1 LAAFDINLSF
11 EELKVIILLHPQ
23 ITIKLITMKKKTV
36 LLKRILAS
44 TSAIML
50 LFLFGSC
57 EKEVFNAGVTNAFTL
72 QSVANGASYEIT
84 VGLPLNYNPAVEKYA
99 TIYVLDGKEIFD
111 FVANKCK
118 EIADS
123 YAAKNVLVV
132 SIGYGKD
139 RSIDY
144 TPTKVSAVT
153 GGAPQF
159 LNFIETQLIPKME
172 EDYNADNTRASRV
185 ILGHSYG
192 GLFGGYAFCANNKVF
207 GNYILLSPSFW
218 FDNLIA
224 LQMEKDNRVINKNS
238 RQLVYLGIGEVENS
252 GRMQAPFESFYQT
265 LRDNY
270 SNIKMEKNIE
280 NNLDHMGSR
289 NPNIIKG
296 LNYYFQN
303 R

>member
-1 LAAFDINLSF
+1 MKI
-11 EELKVIILLHPQ
+11 KIIL
-23 ITIKLITMKKKTV
+23 IKWLF
-36 LLKRILAS
+36 AS
-44 TSAIML
+44 GAIML
-50 LFLFGSC
+50 VLSLNSC
-57 EKEVFNAGVTNAFTL
+57 EKEVFNSGEKNEFTL
-72 QSVANGASYEIT
+72 QSVASGATYNIK
-84 VGLPLNYNPAVEKYA
+84 VGLPADYNPAEKYA
-99 TIYVLDGKEIFD
+99 TIYVLDGEEIFD

-118 EIADS
+118 EISDNHS
-123 YAAKNVLVV
+123 VENVLVV

-144 TPTKVSAVT
+144 TPTKVSEVT

-159 LNFIETQLIPKME
+159 LNFIETQLIPKIE
-172 EDYNADNTRASRV
+172 QDYNTDTARASRV

-192 GLFGGYAFCANNKVF
+192 GLFGGYAFSVNNKVF

-218 FDNLIA
+218 FDNLVT
-224 LQMEKDNRVINKNS
+224 LQMEKDNRPVNKNNK
-238 RQLVYLGIGEVENS
+238 QLVFMGIGEGENA

-270 SNIKMEKNIE
+270 SDMKLSKNVEK
-280 NNLDHMGSR
+280 NLDHLGSR
-289 NPNIIKG
+289 NPDIVKG

>member
-1 LAAFDINLSF
+1 
-11 EELKVIILLHPQ
+11 
-23 ITIKLITMKKKTV
+23 MKKRTV
-36 LLKRILAS
+36 LIKGLFA

-50 LFLFGSC
+50 TFLLNSC
-57 EKEVFNAGVTNAFTL
+57 KKEVFNSGITKEFTL
-72 QSVANGASYEIT
+72 QSVANGASYDIK
-84 VGLPLNYNPAVEKYA
+84 VGLPANYNPSIEKYA

-111 FVANKCK
+111 FVANKCN
-118 EIADS
+118 EISDNHAM
-123 YAAKNVLVV
+123 KNVLVV

-144 TPTKVSAVT
+144 TPTKVSEVT
-153 GGAPQF
+153 GGAAQF

-172 EDYNADNTRASRV
+172 QDFNADTTRASRV

-192 GLFGGYAFCANNKVF
+192 GLFGGYAYCVNNKVF

-218 FDNLIA
+218 FDNLVE
-224 LQMEKDNRVINKNS
+224 LQMEKDNREINKN
-238 RQLVYLGIGEVENS
+238 RKQLVFMGIGEAENM
-252 GRMQAPFESFYQT
+252 GRMQAPFEAFYQT

-270 SNIKMEKNIE
+270 SDMKLSKNVEK
-280 NNLDHMGSR
+280 NLDHMGSR
-289 NPNIIKG
+289 NPNIVKG